1 MDYQKD
7 DLIIRSAENKDVT
20 NLLKLIKELAEYENL
35 SHLVIADEILLSRSL
50 FGKNSSVNALIAEFK
65 GETAGMAIYF
75 FNFSTFLGR
84 PGIYLED
91 LFIRPQFR
99 GLNIGKTL
107 LIELVKIAKQ
117 KNCGRVEWA
126 VLDWNLSAIE
136 FYKKLG
142 AEPVND
148 WTIFRLTED
157 KINQL
162 ASQ

>member
-126 VLDWNLSAIE
+126 VLDWNLPAIE

-157 KINQL
+157 KINEL

>member
-35 SHLVIADEILLSRSL
+35 SHLVIADELLLSRSL

-157 KINQL
+157 KINEL

>member
-117 KNCGRVEWA
+117 KNCGKVEWA

-157 KINQL
+157 KINEL

>member
-35 SHLVIADEILLSRSL
+35 SHLVIADKLLLSRSL

-157 KINQL
+157 KINEL

>member
-117 KNCGRVEWA
+117 KNCGKVEWA
-126 VLDWNLSAIE
+126 VLDWNLPAIE

-157 KINQL
+157 KINEL

>member
-157 KINQL
+157 KINEL